1 MGVGDWLD
9 LRLRDRGRFPAL
21 ITDTEDN
28 TSSMSMSIHLIAS
41 VSLAN
46 ITVLFSYSSDGCKSL
61 NSPPDR
67 VFFWKLPSRI
77 PQKSISPI
85 TKLSSLL
92 CHFWTKLGRQES
104 MLGYLTWNLLATAQ
118 HLGTVKGIG

>member
-21 ITDTEDN
+21 LTDTEDN
-28 TSSMSMSIHLIAS
+28 TSSMSMSIRLIAS

-46 ITVLFSYSSDGCKSL
+46 ITVLFSSL
-61 NSPPDR
+61 NSLPDR
-67 VFFWKLPSRI
+67 VFFWKLPCRI

-92 CHFWTKLGRQES
+92 CHFWAKLGRQES
-104 MLGYLTWNLLATAQ
+104 MLGYLPWNLLATAQ